1 MSNPQPQ
8 PTPAVGFLV
17 MAFTNETGAD
27 EALKAMKE
35 AKSQGQ
41 FYFEDA
47 AVVRQDA
54 EGKVHYQETGDM
66 KTGHGAGAG
75 AIVGGILG
83 LLGGPAGIALGASA
97 GAAIGALASHGD
109 AGFKD
114 ESLNTI
120 GVALKPG
127 TSALTAITSHAFL
140 RAFQKQVSPEEIR
153 TLVGNLANEISG
165 KLAEGKSLALGILF
179 SEEAF
184 VVKELAVGKDSAEVV
199 GMAITNEAVVAGAA
213 VITKE
218 GMGYEV
224 GVATAE
230 GALVEQ
236 GVVTEEGAVIADTV
250 ILPQALPER
259 EPAAG
264 TKPEAPAGEAA
275 AEEPKTE

>member
-8 PTPAVGFLV
+8 ETQGVPAVGFLV
-17 MAFTNETGAD
+17 MAFTKETAAD
-27 EALKAMKE
+27 EALNAMKE
-35 AKSQGQ
+35 AKKQKQ

-47 AVVRQDA
+47 AVIRQDA

-66 KTGHGAGAG
+66 KTGKGAGAG
-75 AIVGGILG
+75 AIVGGIIG

-97 GAAIGALASHGD
+97 GAAIGAMASHGD

-127 TSALTAITSHAFL
+127 TSALTAITSNAFL
-140 RAFQKQVSPEEIR
+140 RAFQKQVSPEDIR
-153 TLVGNLANEISG
+153 TLVRNLANEIST

-184 VVKELAVGKDSAEVV
+184 VVKELAVGEDSTEVV
-199 GMAITNEAVVAGAA
+199 GMAITNDAVVAGAA
-213 VITKE
+213 VVTKE

-224 GVATAE
+224 GVVTSE
-230 GALVEQ
+230 GAVIEQ
-236 GVVTEEGAVIADTV
+236 GVVTEEGAVIADT
-250 ILPQALPER
+250 IITPER
-259 EPAAG
+259 PKMGESSES
-264 TKPEAPAGEAA
+264 KPEAPAGEPR
-275 AEEPKTE
+275 AE

>member
-8 PTPAVGFLV
+8 ETQGVPAVGFLV
-17 MAFTNETGAD
+17 MAFTKETAAD
-27 EALKAMKE
+27 EALNAMKE
-35 AKSQGQ
+35 AKKQKQ

-47 AVVRQDA
+47 AVIRQDA

-66 KTGHGAGAG
+66 KTGKGAGAG
-75 AIVGGILG
+75 AIVGGIIG

-97 GAAIGALASHGD
+97 GAAIGAMASHGD

-127 TSALTAITSHAFL
+127 TSALTAITSNAFL
-140 RAFQKQVSPEEIR
+140 RAFQKQVSPEDIR
-153 TLVGNLANEISG
+153 TLVRNLANEIST

-184 VVKELAVGKDSAEVV
+184 VVKELAVGEDSTEVV
-199 GMAITNEAVVAGAA
+199 GMAITNDAVVAGAA
-213 VITKE
+213 VVTKE

-224 GVATAE
+224 GVVTSE
-230 GALVEQ
+230 GAVIEQ
-236 GVVTEEGAVIADTV
+236 GVVTEEGAVIADT
-250 ILPQALPER
+250 IITPER
-259 EPAAG
+259 PKMGERSES
-264 TKPEAPAGEAA
+264 KPEAPAGEPR
-275 AEEPKTE
+275 AE